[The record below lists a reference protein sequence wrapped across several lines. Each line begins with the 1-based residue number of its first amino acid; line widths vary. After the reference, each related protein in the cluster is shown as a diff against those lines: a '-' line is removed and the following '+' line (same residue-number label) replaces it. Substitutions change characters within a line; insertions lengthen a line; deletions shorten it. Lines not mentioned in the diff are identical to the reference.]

1 MEKYICD
8 EQTIWLR
15 DEDEAWSK
23 VIELNCNLGRVI
35 ITDMLFGRFTQI
47 TCEGPTLVEQ
57 VKQFYAKLPAC
68 FNYWEVNYCP
78 SSKGI
83 VKMSGL
89 ASNRFENLKYRNL
102 YKPVIPIKL
111 ANKDFNAFRKI
122 TLKSYSLP
130 ENDYKDDSNAY
141 EPTDTIPLW
150 YHLRRENTFLANI
163 QTIHSFEKCR
173 ISPDVIRVIKEV
185 NNGRSINS

>member
-150 YHLRRENTFLANI
+150 YHLRRENTFLTNI

>member
-23 VIELNCNLGRVI
+23 VIELNFNLGRVI
-35 ITDMLFGRFTQI
+35 ITDMLFGQFTQI
-47 TCEGPTLVEQ
+47 TYEGPTLVEQ

-83 VKMSGL
+83 VKTSGL

-111 ANKDFNAFRKI
+111 ANKDFDAFRKF
-122 TLKSYSLP
+122 TLKYYFLP

-173 ISPDVIRVIKEV
+173 ISPDVIRTIKEV
-185 NNGRSINS
+185 NNGRTINS

>member
-57 VKQFYAKLPAC
+57 VKRFYAKLPAC

-89 ASNRFENLKYRNL
+89 ASNRFEDLKYRNL
-102 YKPVIPIKL
+102 YKPVIPVKL
-111 ANKDFNAFRKI
+111 ANKDFNAFRKF
-122 TLKSYSLP
+122 TLKSYFLP
-130 ENDYKDDSNAY
+130 ETDYKDDSNAY

-150 YHLRRENTFLANI
+150 YHLRRENTFLTNI

-173 ISPDVIRVIKEV
+173 ISTDVIRVIKEV

>member
-122 TLKSYSLP
+122 TLKSYFLP

-173 ISPDVIRVIKEV
+173 ISTDVIRVIKEV

>member
-35 ITDMLFGRFTQI
+35 ITDMLFGQFTQI
-47 TCEGPTLVEQ
+47 TYEGPTLVEQ

-83 VKMSGL
+83 VKTSGL
-89 ASNRFENLKYRNL
+89 ASNRFEDLKYRNL

-122 TLKSYSLP
+122 TLKCYSLP

-150 YHLRRENTFLANI
+150 YHLRRENTF
-163 QTIHSFEKCR
+163 
-173 ISPDVIRVIKEV
+173 
-185 NNGRSINS
+185 

>member
-111 ANKDFNAFRKI
+111 ANKDFNAFRKF
-122 TLKSYSLP
+122 TLKSYFLP

-150 YHLRRENTFLANI
+150 YHLRRENTFLTNI

>member
-35 ITDMLFGRFTQI
+35 ITDMLFGQFTQI
-47 TCEGPTLVEQ
+47 TYEGPTLVEQ

-83 VKMSGL
+83 VKTSGL
-89 ASNRFENLKYRNL
+89 ASNRFEDLKYRNL

-122 TLKSYSLP
+122 TLKCYSLP

-185 NNGRSINS
+185 NNGRTINS

>member
-185 NNGRSINS
+185 NNGRTINS

>member
-47 TCEGPTLVEQ
+47 TYEGPTLVEQ

-83 VKMSGL
+83 VKTSGL

-111 ANKDFNAFRKI
+111 ANKDFNAFRKF
-122 TLKSYSLP
+122 TLKYYFLP

>member
-35 ITDMLFGRFTQI
+35 ITDMLFGQFTQI
-47 TCEGPTLVEQ
+47 TYEGPTLVEQ

-83 VKMSGL
+83 VKIRMIVTLTSQQILFHCGIICV
-89 ASNRFENLKYRNL
+89 E
-102 YKPVIPIKL
+102 
-111 ANKDFNAFRKI
+111 KI
-122 TLKSYSLP
+122 
-130 ENDYKDDSNAY
+130 
-141 EPTDTIPLW
+141 
-150 YHLRRENTFLANI
+150 HF
-163 QTIHSFEKCR
+163 
-173 ISPDVIRVIKEV
+173 
-185 NNGRSINS
+185 

>member
-35 ITDMLFGRFTQI
+35 ITDMLFGWFTQI
-47 TCEGPTLVEQ
+47 TYEGPTLVEQ

-68 FNYWEVNYCP
+68 FNYREVNYCP

-83 VKMSGL
+83 VKTSGL

-111 ANKDFNAFRKI
+111 ANKDFNAFRKF
-122 TLKSYSLP
+122 TLKSYFLP

-185 NNGRSINS
+185 NNGRTINS